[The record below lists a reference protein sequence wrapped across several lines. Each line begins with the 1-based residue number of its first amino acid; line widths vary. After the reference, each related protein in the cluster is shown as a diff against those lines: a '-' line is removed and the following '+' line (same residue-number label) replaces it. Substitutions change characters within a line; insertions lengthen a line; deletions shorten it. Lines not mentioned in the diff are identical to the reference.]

1 MQARLFPAALVRL
14 DLHRQSYLSY
24 SSKQVSLKPN
34 IQVRRLAAAFFSRS
48 FRTQPQLGEKS
59 LCFPSLVNQQTTRN

>member
-34 IQVRRLAAAFFSRS
+34 IQVRRLAAAF
-48 FRTQPQLGEKS
+48 
-59 LCFPSLVNQQTTRN
+59 PSQESS